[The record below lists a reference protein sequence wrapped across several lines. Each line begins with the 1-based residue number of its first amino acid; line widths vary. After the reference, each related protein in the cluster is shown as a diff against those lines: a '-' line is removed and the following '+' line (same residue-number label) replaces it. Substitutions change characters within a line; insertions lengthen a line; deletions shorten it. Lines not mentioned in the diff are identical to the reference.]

1 MGRTGIRPGNAPWSN
16 FPDALAWC
24 TMDLTLV
31 AELLP
36 GLLVTPTVRLTRPL
50 GAGGMG
56 SVWVADHLALKTE
69 VVVKFMSKEL
79 AQSPDAVARFS
90 REAAAASQVKSPHVV
105 QTFDHGVTTD
115 GVPYIVMELLE
126 GTDLA
131 QHLEKR
137 GRMTPAEVTAIYTQV
152 AKALGKAHAVG
163 IVHRDLKPDNI
174 FLCAGDADE
183 LFVKVLDFGIAKGDA
198 RLGSGTTTGQVM
210 GTPYYMSPEQ
220 IVGSR
225 TIDLRADIWSL
236 GVVAFELL
244 TGARPFDGES
254 IGALTLAIHGRLPPP
269 SSIEPSLPPAFD
281 GWFAKS
287 CAVSPAD
294 RFATVKDAARA
305 LAEAVGAAPAA
316 VVAVAPVSTGTVDG
330 EARTVSARLPTQLS
344 STQAVEAADGVPTR
358 SRVPLMIAG
367 LLVVATLVG
376 GVAFLRRSA
385 SQPSSTGQQLAAGMV
400 ASAAPVAVMQALPAV
415 TEPASTAP
423 APVPPPV
430 ASAVPPAPTTKTPT
444 TKPPA
449 GPPPK
454 KAAAPTSARPAPP
467 RGSDDDIK

>member
-1 MGRTGIRPGNAPWSN
+1 MMHNGLNH
-16 FPDALAWC
+16 
-24 TMDLTLV
+24 V
-31 AELLP
+31 ADLLP

-115 GVPYIVMELLE
+115 GVPYIVMELLD

-131 QHLEKR
+131 RHLEKR
-137 GRMTPAEVTAIYTQV
+137 GKMLPAEVTAIYTQV

-174 FLCAGDADE
+174 FLCAGEGDD

-198 RLGSGTTTGQVM
+198 RLGSGTTTGQVI

-244 TGARPFDGES
+244 TGKRPFDGET
-254 IGALTLAIHGRLPPP
+254 IGALTLAIHGRSPLP
-269 SSIEPSLPPAFD
+269 SSVDPSLPPAFD
-281 GWFAKS
+281 GWFARS
-287 CAVSPAD
+287 CAVSPAV
-294 RFATVKDAARA
+294 RFASMKDAARA
-305 LAEAVGAAPAA
+305 LADAVGGASAPLAPLG
-316 VVAVAPVSTGTVDG
+316 PVSTVDPGAQTVG
-330 EARTVSARLPTQLS
+330 ARVPTQLS
-344 STQAVEAADGVPTR
+344 STQAVSAADGVPAR
-358 SRVPLMIAG
+358 SRVPVMVAA
-367 LLVVATLVG
+367 VVVLAAVIGIGVFVRLSGAHGAQPDAQVPVG
-376 GVAFLRRSA
+376 VVSA
-385 SQPSSTGQQLAAGMV
+385 PAAAAQPVTPSSAEPA
-400 ASAAPVAVMQALPAV
+400 PAV
-415 TEPASTAP
+415 
-423 APVPPPV
+423 
-430 ASAVPPAPTTKTPT
+430 AVPPAATTTSAAEAASARPHAPARPAGAA
-444 TKPPA
+444 PPA
-449 GPPPK
+449 K
-454 KAAAPTSARPAPP
+454 KPLPAAPLNTPRPAPP

>member
-1 MGRTGIRPGNAPWSN
+1 MMS
-16 FPDALAWC
+16 
-24 TMDLTLV
+24 TLV

-36 GLLVTPTVRLTRPL
+36 GLLVTPAVRLTRPL

-56 SVWVADHLALKTE
+56 SVWVAEHLALKTD

-137 GRMTPAEVTAIYTQV
+137 GRMTLAEVNAIYTQV
-152 AKALGKAHAVG
+152 AKALSKAHAVG

-174 FLCAGDADE
+174 FLCAGEADE

-254 IGALTLAIHGRLPPP
+254 IGALTLAIHGPLPAP
-269 SSIEPSLPPAFD
+269 SSIQPSLPPAFD
-281 GWFAKS
+281 AWFAKS
-287 CAVSPAD
+287 CAVSPVD
-294 RFATVKDAARA
+294 RFASVKDAARA

-316 VVAVAPVSTGTVDG
+316 VVPFAPVSSAGAVDAA
-330 EARTVSARLPTQLS
+330 ARTVSANLRTPTQLS
-344 STQAVEAADGVPTR
+344 STQSVEAADGMPTR
-358 SRVPLMIAG
+358 SRAPLVIAA
-367 LLVVATLVG
+367 LLVLAAVIG
-376 GVAFLRRSA
+376 GVTFMRRSA
-385 SQPSSTGQQLAAGMV
+385 PSTVAELPSGMV
-400 ASAAPVAVMQALPAV
+400 ASAPPAAAMQALPTATDPTV
-415 TEPASTAP
+415 AAPATAP
-423 APVPPPV
+423 PVV
-430 ASAVPPAPTTKTPT
+430 ASAAPPAPTTKTPT
-444 TKPPA
+444 TKVPA
-449 GPPPK
+449 APPPPK
-454 KAAAPTSARPAPP
+454 KPAVTPPARRAPP

>member
-1 MGRTGIRPGNAPWSN
+1 MVW
-16 FPDALAWC
+16 
-24 TMDLTLV
+24 TLV

-131 QHLEKR
+131 QHLEQR

-174 FLCAGDADE
+174 FLCAGEADE

-225 TIDLRADIWSL
+225 TVDLRADIWAL

-244 TGARPFDGES
+244 TAARPFEGES
-254 IGALTLAIHGRLPPP
+254 IGALTLAIHGPLPPP
-269 SSIEPSLPPAFD
+269 SSIDRSLPPTFD
-281 GWFAKS
+281 AWFAKS

-305 LAEAVGAAPAA
+305 LADAFGAAPAA
-316 VVAVAPVSTGTVDG
+316 TVPFAPLSTGTVDG
-330 EARTVSARLPTQLS
+330 EARTASARLPTQLS
-344 STQAVEAADGVPTR
+344 STQSVEAAEGVPTR
-358 SRVPLMIAG
+358 SRAPLVIAALLLLAG
-367 LLVVATLVG
+367 LVG
-376 GVAFLRRSA
+376 VGVFVRRS
-385 SQPSSTGQQLAAGMV
+385 
-400 ASAAPVAVMQALPAV
+400 SAAPPSAAAQLPTGV
-415 TEPASTAP
+415 
-423 APVPPPV
+423 V
-430 ASAVPPAPTTKTPT
+430 ASAVPVAVVPPSPPTTEPAAPAPPPIVSAAPTTKAPT
-444 TKPPA
+444 TKAPA
-449 GPPPK
+449 APVPPK
-454 KAAAPTSARPAPP
+454 KPAAPTPARPAPP

>member
-1 MGRTGIRPGNAPWSN
+1 MT
-16 FPDALAWC
+16 
-24 TMDLTLV
+24 LTLV

-36 GLLVTPTVRLTRPL
+36 GLLVTPTVRLSRPL

-79 AQSPDAVARFS
+79 AQSPDAVARFA

-105 QTFDHGVTTD
+105 QTFDHGVTAD

-137 GRMTPAEVTAIYTQV
+137 GKMQPAEVHAIYTQV

-174 FLCAGDADE
+174 FLCAGEGDE

-198 RLGSGTTTGQVM
+198 RLGSGTTTGQVI

-236 GVVAFELL
+236 GVVVFELL
-244 TGARPFDGES
+244 TGTRPFDGES
-254 IGALTLAIHGRLPPP
+254 IGALTLAIHGPLPRP
-269 SSIEPSLPPAFD
+269 SALVPSLPPALD
-281 GWFAKS
+281 AWFARS

-294 RFATVKDAARA
+294 RFPTVRDASRA
-305 LAEAVGAAPAA
+305 LADALGGAP
-316 VVAVAPVSTGTVDG
+316 VPAVALDPVSAFDTTAQV
-330 EARTVSARLPTQLS
+330 TSARLPTQLS
-344 STQAVEAADGVPTR
+344 STQAVEAAPGVPTR
-358 SRVPLMIAG
+358 SRVPLMLGA
-367 LLVVATLVG
+367 LVV
-376 GVAFLRRSA
+376 
-385 SQPSSTGQQLAAGMV
+385 LAAIIGV
-400 ASAAPVAVMQALPAV
+400 GAFVRRGGADATHAAAQVPVGVVSAPAAAAQPATPATAEPAPAV
-415 TEPASTAP
+415 AP
-423 APVPPPV
+423 APATAATEAASAKPHAPARPGAVAAPPP
-430 ASAVPPAPTTKTPT
+430 AKKPPPAATTVSP
-444 TKPPA
+444 
-449 GPPPK
+449 
-454 KAAAPTSARPAPP
+454 AAPPTPPARPAPP